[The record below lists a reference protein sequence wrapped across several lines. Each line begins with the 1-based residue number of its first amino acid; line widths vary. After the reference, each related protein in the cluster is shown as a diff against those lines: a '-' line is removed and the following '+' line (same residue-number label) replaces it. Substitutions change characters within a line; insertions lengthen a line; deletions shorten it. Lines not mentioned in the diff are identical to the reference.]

1 MSWLLIEMYF
11 HSLKT
16 PSPTIGQLGTWDKL
30 QQLNISTYEVKILVP
45 STYLYTH
52 LFEFSESW
60 GDFFIQD
67 LKGRIKIMYVTQLN

>member
-1 MSWLLIEMYF
+1 MYF

-16 PSPTIGQLGTWDKL
+16 PPSPTIGQLGTWDKL

-45 STYLYTH
+45 SAYPYTH
-52 LFEFSESW
+52 LLEFSESW

-67 LKGRIKIMYVTQLN
+67 LKGRIKIMYVTRLN